1 MLPVT
6 AHWNFY
12 GQSGICIPL
21 PVTRQ
26 TFPGDAYSF
35 GVMIVFNFL
44 LFLLIAVGQGFI
56 YWSVNV
62 GSMAV
67 NDSSRR
73 SKDLTIA
80 RRLITVAVSD
90 FLCWFPIGLLG
101 ILASNGIP
109 VPGEVNVSVSDFL
122 CWFPIGLLGLLASN
136 GSPVPGEVN
145 VATAIIVLP
154 VNSALNP
161 FLYTLNTTLPLH
173 PQHHPSSTPS
183 TPPFL
188 YTLNTILE
196 KRRRL
201 EERRLQKL
209 LLGRLQS
216 GQDVGADDDVCGGNC
231 TETAAWGQL
240 VPWLDSGTLT
250 PGQVGQLL
258 SEVEK
263 K

>member
-1 MLPVT
+1 MGLVLVTVPLLPVT

-21 PVTRQ
+21 PVTRK
-26 TFPGDAYSF
+26 TFPGHAYSF

-56 YWSVNV
+56 YWSVNA

-67 NDSSRR
+67 HDSSRR

-80 RRLITVAVSD
+80 RRLITVAV
-90 FLCWFPIGLLG
+90 P
-101 ILASNGIP
+101 
-109 VPGEVNVSVSDFL
+109 DFL

-161 FLYTLNTTLPLH
+161 FLYTLNT
-173 PQHHPSSTPS
+173 
-183 TPPFL
+183 
-188 YTLNTILE
+188 ILE

-209 LLGRLQS
+209 LLGRLES
-216 GQDVGADDDVCGGNC
+216 GRDVGADDDVCGGSC

-240 VPWLDSGTLT
+240 VLWLDSGTLT

>member
-1 MLPVT
+1 
-6 AHWNFY
+6 
-12 GQSGICIPL
+12 
-21 PVTRQ
+21 
-26 TFPGDAYSF
+26 
-35 GVMIVFNFL
+35 MIVFNFL

-67 NDSSRR
+67 NDSSRH

-101 ILASNGIP
+101 ILASNGSP
-109 VPGEVNVSVSDFL
+109 VPGEVNVAVSDFL

-161 FLYTLNTTLPLH
+161 FLYTLNT
-173 PQHHPSSTPS
+173 
-183 TPPFL
+183 
-188 YTLNTILE
+188 ILE

-209 LLGRLQS
+209 LLGRLES

>member
-1 MLPVT
+1 
-6 AHWNFY
+6 
-12 GQSGICIPL
+12 
-21 PVTRQ
+21 
-26 TFPGDAYSF
+26 
-35 GVMIVFNFL
+35 MIVFNFL

-56 YWSVNV
+56 YWSFNV
-62 GSMAV
+62 GRTAV
-67 NDSSRR
+67 HDSSRR

-80 RRLITVAVSD
+80 RRLITVLITVAVSD

-101 ILASNGIP
+101 LLASIGTP
-109 VPGEVNVSVSDFL
+109 VPGEVNM
-122 CWFPIGLLGLLASN
+122 
-136 GSPVPGEVN
+136 
-145 VATAIIVLP
+145 ATAIIVLP
-154 VNSALNP
+154 VNSALN
-161 FLYTLNTTLPLH
+161 
-173 PQHHPSSTPS
+173 
-183 TPPFL
+183 PFL

-209 LLGRLQS
+209 LLGRLES

>member
-1 MLPVT
+1 
-6 AHWNFY
+6 
-12 GQSGICIPL
+12 
-21 PVTRQ
+21 
-26 TFPGDAYSF
+26 
-35 GVMIVFNFL
+35 MIVFNFL

-56 YWSVNV
+56 YWSVNA

-67 NDSSRR
+67 HDSSRR

-80 RRLITVAVSD
+80 RRFITVAVPD
-90 FLCWFPIGLLG
+90 FLW
-101 ILASNGIP
+101 
-109 VPGEVNVSVSDFL
+109 
-122 CWFPIGLLGLLASN
+122 WFPIGLLGLLASN
-136 GSPVPGEVN
+136 DSPVPGEVN

-161 FLYTLNTTLPLH
+161 FLYTLNT
-173 PQHHPSSTPS
+173 
-183 TPPFL
+183 
-188 YTLNTILE
+188 ILE

-209 LLGRLQS
+209 LLGRLES
-216 GQDVGADDDVCGGNC
+216 GRDVGADDDVCGVSC

-240 VPWLDSGTLT
+240 VLWLDSGTLT

>member
-1 MLPVT
+1 
-6 AHWNFY
+6 
-12 GQSGICIPL
+12 
-21 PVTRQ
+21 
-26 TFPGDAYSF
+26 
-35 GVMIVFNFL
+35 MIVFNFL

-67 NDSSRR
+67 HDSSRR

-109 VPGEVNVSVSDFL
+109 VPGEVNV
-122 CWFPIGLLGLLASN
+122 
-136 GSPVPGEVN
+136 
-145 VATAIIVLP
+145 ATAIIVLP
-154 VNSALNP
+154 VNSALN
-161 FLYTLNTTLPLH
+161 
-173 PQHHPSSTPS
+173 
-183 TPPFL
+183 PFL

-209 LLGRLQS
+209 LLGRLES